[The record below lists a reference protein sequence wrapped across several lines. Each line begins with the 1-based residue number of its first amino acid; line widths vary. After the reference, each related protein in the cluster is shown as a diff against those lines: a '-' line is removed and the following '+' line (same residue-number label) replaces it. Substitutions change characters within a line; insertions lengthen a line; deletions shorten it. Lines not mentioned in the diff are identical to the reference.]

1 MTVDAGAGLI
11 RVARFG
17 RTVALMTAVG
27 AVVSEGLLLAL
38 IATPRRLESLLVGA
52 VVVTVMSVVWLPFAF
67 FLPAKFRRR
76 YEQALWIDTVGEPR
90 AGRDEAGRLSSL
102 RTAGFVGAVACWMV
116 LIGLA
121 SHALM
126 PPFML
131 IPVVV
136 TQWGRS
142 RATARWERENGTA
155 VWQRVPGVLGGRG
168 PLYRSEEPAEP

>member
-1 MTVDAGAGLI
+1 MTADAGAGLI

-17 RTVALMTAVG
+17 RTVALTTAAG

-67 FLPAKFRRR
+67 LLPAGFRRR
-76 YEQALWIDTVGEPR
+76 YEQAVWIDTVGEPG
-90 AGRDEAGRLSSL
+90 AGRDEAGRLSL
-102 RTAGFVGAVACWMV
+102 RRTAGFVAVVVCWMV

-121 SHALM
+121 SHQLM

-131 IPVVV
+131 IPVAV
-136 TQWGRS
+136 TQWARS

-155 VWQRVPGVLGGRG
+155 VWQRVPGVLGARG
-168 PLYRSEEPAEP
+168 PLYRSEAPADL